1 MKNFKYKKHPEH
13 TKHFIKRA
21 VAWFAMFIFMCTAV
35 FMVNMNY
42 SDFHA
47 SIIPSRNVPDFDGTV
62 LPVRKAPDWVALSS
76 AEYNYSYSQ
85 LSQSK
90 LINIPEYDPDKLII
104 STDNLTWGNP
114 QHDAI
119 RNAKIT
125 YSVPYMGNYRLDGR
139 EYAGS
144 HLAIDIKLPEG
155 TPVYA
160 IANGRV
166 EKVSLINSGFGN
178 HIVIEHQNAP
188 TLNNP
193 QNTETLYSS
202 YSHLNSVNVSE
213 GSIVKKGD
221 LIGYSGDSGL
231 STTPH
236 LHFQID
242 RDTSDWHP
250 YWPFTSHEAASA
262 GMSFTD
268 AINNGLNQN
277 KAIANT
283 VNPMLF
289 VQKYLD
295 ETSYDYEDSIYEEHD
310 DDEEKKDEV
319 LNPPDPPS
327 SDKVISEDEYSEDE
341 NNEIVE
347 SELIVA
353 DFEIISP
360 ITFEPREPTT
370 VKIKAL
376 DAKGN
381 VLKDYSPKSSIRVEV
396 KRGSAEIEPKR
407 LNSNDF
413 KNGEAK
419 IIVTS
424 RSTRPVQL
432 RIKSDTIIKDSETM
446 SEHSLFADIGEI
458 HPHYKAI
465 RFLKNEGIIEGYP
478 DGTFKPD
485 NVVSRVEVIKFI
497 LEGIGSDL
505 KYARTLKFSDTNLNE
520 WYAGYL
526 YTAMENGIVDGYPDG
541 TFKPSNSVKKVE
553 FLKML
558 IESMNIDVN
567 PNVGRFTFTDVN
579 EDEWYAPYVKFAID
593 KNLIDVEGRQF
604 KPNEEMSREQVAEAI
619 YRVKILTETGESKF
633 SANIANEFEAN
644 FG

>member
-13 TKHFIKRA
+13 TKHFMQKA
-21 VAWFAMFIFMCTAV
+21 AAWFAMFVFMTAAV

-42 SDFHA
+42 SDFKA

-62 LPVRKAPDWVALSS
+62 LPVQKAPDWVALSS
-76 AEYNYSYSQ
+76 AEYNYSYNQ
-85 LSQSK
+85 LPPNK

-125 YSVPYMGNYRLDGR
+125 YSVPYMGNYKLDGR
-139 EYAGS
+139 EYSGS
-144 HLAIDIKLPEG
+144 HLAVDLKLPEG

-160 IANGRV
+160 IANGQI

-188 TLNNP
+188 TLNNR
-193 QNTETLYSS
+193 QKTETLYSS
-202 YSHLNSVNVSE
+202 YSHLDSVSVSE

-242 RDTSDWHP
+242 RSTADWHP
-250 YWPFTSHEAASA
+250 YWPFTSREASSA
-262 GMSFTD
+262 GMSFSD
-268 AINNGLNQN
+268 AINRGLNQN

-283 VNPMLF
+283 INPMLY

-295 ETSYDYEDSIYEEHD
+295 ATSYDYEEPVYEEH
-310 DDEEKKDEV
+310 EEEEV
-319 LNPPDPPS
+319 LNPPDPPTS
-327 SDKVISEDEYSEDE
+327 NKVISEDEDSDE
-341 NNEIVE
+341 EKIPE

-353 DFEIISP
+353 DFEIESP

-370 VKIKAL
+370 VTIKAL
-376 DAKGN
+376 DANGN
-381 VLKDYSPKSSIRVEV
+381 VLTDFAPESPMRVEV

-407 LNSNDF
+407 LNRNDF
-413 KNGEAK
+413 NNGVAK
-419 IIVTS
+419 ILVTS

-446 SEHSLFADIGEI
+446 SKNSLFADIGEI
-458 HPHYKAI
+458 HPHYRAI
-465 RFLKNEGIIEGYP
+465 KFLKNEGVIEGYP

-485 NVVSRVEVIKFI
+485 NTISRVEVIKFI
-497 LEGIGSDL
+497 LEGIDADL
-505 KYARTLKFSDTNLNE
+505 KYARSLNFSDTDRNE

-526 YTAMENGIVDGYPDG
+526 YTATENGVVEGYPDG
-541 TFKPSNSVKKVE
+541 TFKPLNSVKKVE

-593 KNLIDVEGRQF
+593 KNLIDVEGREF
-604 KPNEEMSREQVAEAI
+604 KPNEKMSREQVAEAI